1 MTRLPSL
8 ACTAAALLLI
18 FGLAVAA
25 EQAEAEPAKP
35 AVADSPDNPTHPK
48 KETANPTS
56 SSQSTPPAAGTEEPD
71 CN

>member
-8 ACTAAALLLI
+8 ACTAAALLLT

-35 AVADSPDNPTHPK
+35 ATANNPENPSQAK
-48 KETANPTS
+48 EETAAPS
-56 SSQSTPPAAGTEEPD
+56 PSQGKTAKTDKEPE
-71 CN
+71 CE